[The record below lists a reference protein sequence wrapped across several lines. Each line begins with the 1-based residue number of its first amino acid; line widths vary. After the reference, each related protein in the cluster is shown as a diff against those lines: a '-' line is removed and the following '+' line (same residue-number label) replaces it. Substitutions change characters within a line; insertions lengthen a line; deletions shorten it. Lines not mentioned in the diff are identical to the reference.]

1 MKRMPK
7 SCFVHNLATWL
18 FVSALL
24 TLLAIFV
31 YGIIYT
37 IITQIHL
44 PGFFVY
50 IGAGAV
56 IIGYIALVILSF
68 INFVIE
74 GLI

>member
-7 SCFVHNLATWL
+7 TCFVHNLASWFFIT
-18 FVSALL
+18 SLL

-31 YGIIYT
+31 YGIIFT

-56 IIGYIALVILSF
+56 VIAYVALVTLSF

-74 GLI
+74 G

>member
-7 SCFVHNLATWL
+7 TCFVHNLATWL

-24 TLLAIFV
+24 TLVAIFT
-31 YGIIYT
+31 YGIIYA
-37 IITQIHL
+37 IIVQSKL
-44 PGFFVY
+44 PDFFMY

-56 IIGYIALVILSF
+56 IIGYISLVTLSF

-74 GLI
+74 G